1 MLSGKRIV
9 LTGGAGFI
17 GTTLAR
23 LLADDNEVVLYDN
36 LARDALQHT
45 SLAGHE
51 HVTLV
56 AGDVLDRDTLAG
68 AARGANVIV
77 HLAAIAGV
85 DTVLQS
91 PIRTMRVNLLGTA
104 NALEVAS
111 ENLATLER
119 FVEFSTSEVFGRYA
133 YKVEETHDTH
143 VGAVGEARWTYAVS
157 KLAGEYLAH
166 AYGDELDLP
175 VTVIRPFN
183 VYGPNQVGVGAIH
196 HFILRALNGDELVVH
211 GDGSQI
217 RAWCYVDD
225 IVDAV
230 LRVLAMPAA
239 IGEVFNIG
247 NPRSVCTTYDLAR
260 RCIAA
265 TGVDVPIRFHEVDYR
280 DVEIRIP
287 NIDKARDLLR
297 WEPAVDLD
305 VGLERTV
312 AWYRSRMAVT

>member
-143 VGAVGEARWTYAVS
+143 VGAVGEARWTYAVA
-157 KLAGEYLAH
+157 KLATEHLAMTYH
-166 AYGDELDLP
+166 RQHGFPAVG
-175 VTVIRPFN
+175 IRPFN
-183 VYGPNQVGVGAIH
+183 IYGPRQVGEGAVH
-196 HFILRALNGDELVVH
+196 HFIVRALKGEPLSVH
-211 GDGSQI
+211 NDGSQI
-217 RAWCYVDD
+217 RAWCYIDD

-230 LRVLAMPAA
+230 ERVLVDDRA
-239 IGEVFNIG
+239 IGHSFNIG
-247 NPRSVCTTYDLAR
+247 NPRSTVTIYNLAR
-260 RCIAA
+260 EIVRLSSSGSRIEM
-265 TGVDVPIRFHEVDYR
+265 VEWNHP
-280 DVEIRIP
+280 DVELRVP
-287 NIDKARDLLR
+287 HVGKAKELLDWSAKVDLEEGLLR
-297 WEPAVDLD
+297 
-305 VGLERTV
+305 TIY
-312 AWYRSRMAVT
+312 WYRARK

>member
-56 AGDVLDRDTLAG
+56 TGDVLDRDTLAG

-247 NPRSVCTTYDLAR
+247 NPRSVCTTYDLAQ

-265 TGVDVPIRFHEVDYR
+265 TGVDVPIRFQEVDYR

-305 VGLERTV
+305 VGLEQTV